1 MKTAAN
7 AAKKAG
13 QSIHSLGYHTRTPA
27 VALLQVIGTHPKPAY
42 TSWHQSLP
50 RSYASISQTPHR
62 QGIEMKPGFIRE
74 TSRGKDVAS
83 RGTMNVNKTSSQ
95 PKTTTTLHLLRALL
109 REASYL
115 PDPASR
121 TYFKAHIASR
131 FRDYCPRSTTSKSR
145 SKGVGETGAKA
156 APKARASWE
165 RTTRMLAQGR
175 QELVFLKKANAGSTN
190 SLQKVLEL
198 TYGRRG
204 RRKHVLLKD
213 VQLPQPKPMDNNDLA
228 KLVEALE
235 SEGNPTKSSKP
246 RLPLF
251 SDKFVALVKSQMR
264 QKHAIF
270 SKPVPKSNSPQVPE
284 ANTWGRPMPVV
295 RVKNVT
301 KRWYADTL
309 ERLMPPL
316 PESEWKRLEGLA
328 TGRVA
333 WTQRPRRANRLHD
346 SEKESDGLNGP
357 SKPMMRTSHDVNAR
371 YMRRMWA
378 NVFVQ
383 CPLMRWNS
391 DRMKWDVQWGRVDE
405 RKSLVLNSNKPLD
418 FAAFE
423 GVDEAGKVSGSIG
436 QLG

>member
-1 MKTAAN
+1 MKTAAEAVRKAVQPVHSIGHLTKVPTAT
-7 AAKKAG
+7 AAVLPNTGTYPKAAITPWHQPFTG
-13 QSIHSLGYHTRTPA
+13 THAPISRGPDQQRLEMNSGVLRQSSRVQA
-27 VALLQVIGTHPKPAY
+27 VASA
-42 TSWHQSLP
+42 
-50 RSYASISQTPHR
+50 
-62 QGIEMKPGFIRE
+62 
-74 TSRGKDVAS
+74 
-83 RGTMNVNKTSSQ
+83 GTMNGSKASSQ
-95 PKTTTTLHLLRALL
+95 PKRATTLHLLRALL

-121 TYFKAHIASR
+121 TYFKAHLASR
-131 FRDYCPRSTTSKSR
+131 FRDYCPRSSTSHSGPR
-145 SKGVGETGAKA
+145 AIQGNYAEA
-156 APKARASWE
+156 APTAQVRQG
-165 RTTRMLAQGR
+165 RITRMLAQGR

-213 VQLPQPKPMDNNDLA
+213 VQLPQPKPMDNKDLE
-228 KLVEALE
+228 KLVEALQ
-235 SEGNPTKSSKP
+235 SEGNPTQNSRP

-251 SDKFVALVKSQMR
+251 SDKFIALVKSQMR

-284 ANTWGRPMPVV
+284 KNTWGRPMPVV
-295 RVKNVT
+295 RVKNIT

-316 PESEWKRLEGLA
+316 PKSEWKRLEGLA

-333 WTQRPRRANRLHD
+333 WTQRPRRANGLHYP
-346 SEKESDGLNGP
+346 ENETGGLNGP
-357 SKPMMRTSHDVNAR
+357 SKPTMRASHDVNPR

-405 RKSLVLNSNKPLD
+405 KKSLVLNSNKPLD
-418 FAAFE
+418 FAPFE
-423 GVDEAGKVSGSIG
+423 GVDEAGTVRSWAP
-436 QLG
+436 

>member
-1 MKTAAN
+1 MKTAAD
-7 AAKKAG
+7 AVRKAV
-13 QSIHSLGYHTRTPA
+13 QTIHSLGHISKAPAA
-27 VALLQVIGTHPKPAY
+27 VAALLPVTSTHPEAAG
-42 TSWHQSLP
+42 TAWHQPLTKISASTSL
-50 RSYASISQTPHR
+50 RPHR
-62 QGIEMKPGFIRE
+62 QQIDKKSGFIKK
-74 TSRGKDVAS
+74 SSGGKAVANADTKHVS
-83 RGTMNVNKTSSQ
+83 KTSSR
-95 PKTTTTLHLLRALL
+95 PETAVTLNLLRALL

-121 TYFKAHIASR
+121 TYFKAHIVRR
-131 FRDYCPRSTTSKSR
+131 FRDYCPRSSTSDSS
-145 SKGVGETGAKA
+145 SKVHKETHAEA
-156 APKARASWE
+156 ALNTRPPQG

-175 QELVFLKKANAGSTN
+175 QELVFLKKANAGSTV

-204 RRKHVLLKD
+204 KRKHVLLKD
-213 VQLPQPKPMDNNDLA
+213 VQLPQPKPMDNKDLQ
-228 KLVEALE
+228 KLAEALE
-235 SEGNPTKSSKP
+235 SEGNSTKNAKP

-264 QKHAIF
+264 QQHALF

-284 ANTWGRPMPVV
+284 TNTWGRPMPVV
-295 RVKNVT
+295 RVKNIT

-328 TGRVA
+328 SGRVP
-333 WTQRPRRANRLHD
+333 WTARPRRATGPHGSD
-346 SEKESDGLNGP
+346 KELYGLNVP
-357 SKPMMRTSHDVNAR
+357 SKPMTRASHDVHPR

-391 DRMKWDVQWGRVDE
+391 DRMRWDVQWGRVDGE
-405 RKSLVLNSNKPLD
+405 NSLVLNSNKPLD
-418 FAAFE
+418 FAPFE
-423 GVDEAGKVSGSIG
+423 GVDEAGRVSN
-436 QLG
+436 